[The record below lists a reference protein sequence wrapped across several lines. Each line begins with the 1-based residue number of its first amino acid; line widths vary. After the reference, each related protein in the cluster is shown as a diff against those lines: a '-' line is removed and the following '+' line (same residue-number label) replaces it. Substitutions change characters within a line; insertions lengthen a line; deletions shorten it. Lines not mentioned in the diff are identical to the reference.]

1 MQDLKGKV
9 AIVTGASSGIGAA
22 TAQALAE
29 AGCDVALAARR
40 KERLNELAAALER
53 QYRVRAFAIP
63 TDMTERTQIERLVEN
78 VERELGGVDIL
89 INNAGLGL
97 YGSVSEGS
105 EADLRYVFDVNYFAA
120 VAMIQAV
127 TPAMRRRGG
136 GTIVNVSSI
145 MSKFT
150 MPQMGMSGAAGGYSA
165 SKAALDQMSAAARME
180 LAVDNIHVITL
191 RPGRT
196 ASEFDRHFRVEGGEA
211 ADQGSARSGYV
222 PPTPAERVGQRI
234 VTAIRRGEREVY
246 VSWRDR
252 LIVMLITGMPGIY
265 EWTMKQLY
273 RRRVGGT
280 NARRMENQLTGID
293 NAQATRDPRADNWIG
308 AALLAAVGVA
318 LVAALIPRKCTE

>member
-1 MQDLKGKV
+1 MQDLNGKI

-22 TAQALAE
+22 AAQALAA
-29 AGCDVALAARR
+29 AGCDVVLAARR
-40 KERLNELAAALER
+40 QERLDKLAAAIER
-53 QYRVRAFAIP
+53 HYPVRALALA
-63 TDMTERTQIERLVEN
+63 TDVTDHTQIERLVARTE
-78 VERELGGVDIL
+78 EELGGVDIL

-105 EADLRYVFDVNYFAA
+105 EPDLRYVFDVNFFAA

-165 SKAALDQMSAAARME
+165 SKAALDQVSAAARME
-180 LAVDNIHVITL
+180 LAADKIHVITFL
-191 RPGRT
+191 PGRT

-211 ADQGSARSGYV
+211 ADQGPARSGYV
-222 PPTPAERVGQRI
+222 PPTPAEQVGRRI
-234 VTAIRRGEREVY
+234 VTAIQRREREVY

-252 LIVMLITGMPGIY
+252 LIVMLITGVPGLY
-265 EWTMKQLY
+265 EWAMKQLY

-280 NARRMENQLTGID
+280 SARRMGNQAIDID
-293 NAQATRDPRADNWIG
+293 NAQATRDPRADNWVG
-308 AALLAAVGVA
+308 AALLAVVGVA
-318 LVAALIPRKCTE
+318 LIAALIPRKYAE